1 MQTIE
6 KFVKRVV
13 TAKPQETLA
22 AIARLMEQHNVG
34 AVVLAEEHRPV
45 GIVTDRDLALQVVGL
60 VGHGVPLQTPA
71 AQVMTAPVKTV
82 GRDDGIFDTTQSMRE
97 YAVRRLPVVDNEG
110 RLVGLV
116 TLDDLLRVLSR
127 ELSNLV
133 EGIRSEMAVK

>member
-45 GIVTDRDLALQVVGL
+45 GIVTDRDLALQV